1 MSAKPSFMKYTLL
14 FGIFFCILSCKKDSD
29 STTSKNTQLLTSADW
44 KYDNGGIGDANG
56 NIVVDFTTAGI
67 TIPTCT
73 LDNTIRFNANGN
85 GTVAENANVCS
96 GLPATTPFTWNFS
109 SNESVLNISG
119 GTIAGIGG
127 SFRIK
132 ELSETRLTLL
142 KDTTAS
148 VLGSTTAVTAVVN
161 LKH

>member
-1 MSAKPSFMKYTLL
+1 MKYILL
-14 FGIFFCILSCKKDSD
+14 FGLCFCFLSCKKDSG

-56 NIVVDFTTAGI
+56 NIVVDFAAAGI
-67 TIPTCT
+67 NIPTCT
-73 LDNTIRFNANGN
+73 LDNSIHFTANGN
-85 GTVAENANVCS
+85 GTVAENANVCP
-96 GLPATTPFTWNFS
+96 GFPATTPFTWNFS

-132 ELSETRLTLL
+132 ELSEIRLTLL
-142 KDTTAS
+142 KDTTTS
-148 VLGSTTAVTAVVN
+148 VFGSTTAVTAVVN